1 MVDNA
6 ASPHGGKLVE
16 RVLSPEQARSLQG
29 LQQITVRDEIATECI
44 DIAYGFFSPLEGFMG
59 REDLDSVVREM
70 RLADGLVW
78 SIPILFDLSDED
90 MARHRVAT
98 GETYLLTHAGR
109 PLASFEVQEIYRYD
123 NEAIAAGVYGT
134 TDPEHPGVRRTRRY
148 GANFLAGPVSL
159 LAQPRL
165 SPPYDRFFCTPRQ
178 LRERF
183 QQLGWR
189 RIVAF
194 QTRNVPH
201 VGHEWLMKG
210 AWFAAGADGI
220 LDNPVIGEKKLGDAI
235 DEAILAGHQALLDA
249 GYFKPDVHMVSAL
262 LWDMRY
268 AGPREAVFHAL
279 VRKNLG
285 CTHHAFGRDHAGV
298 GSFYDPYAAHRIFD
312 ELPDLGIEPVITQA
326 WGVCE
331 LCGPAY
337 ARFCNHPK
345 ERQKEISGTWVRGLI
360 RDGATPD
367 RDVFRPEVFEAML
380 RAGADHGFGSPFVS
394 ERYLRERAPV
404 FCAPG
409 AEDSSSDHEAPSA
422 LQASPTGDG
431 RSAQPTKQASKERVT
446 A

>member
-1 MVDNA
+1 LVDNA
-6 ASPHGGKLVE
+6 ASPHGGKLIE
-16 RVLSPEQARSLQG
+16 RVLSPEQARSLAD
-29 LQQITVRDEIATECI
+29 LPRIAVRDEIATECI

-59 REDLDSVVREM
+59 RADLDSVVREM
-70 RLADGLVW
+70 RLANGLVW
-78 SIPILFDLSDED
+78 SIPIVFDLSDEELR
-90 MARHRVAT
+90 RHRVAT
-98 GETYLLTHAGR
+98 GESYLLTHAGE
-109 PLASFEVQEIYRYD
+109 PLASFEVQEIYTYD

-134 TDPEHPGVRRTRRY
+134 SDSTHPGVQRTRRY
-148 GANFLAGPVSL
+148 GANFLAGRISL
-159 LAQPRL
+159 LGQPRL
-165 SPPYDRFFCTPRQ
+165 SPPYDAFFCTPRR
-178 LRERF
+178 LRARF
-183 QQLGWR
+183 EELGWR

-337 ARFCNHPK
+337 ARFCNHPA

-404 FCAPG
+404 FSAPG
-409 AEDSSSDHEAPSA
+409 EQAPSA
-422 LQASPTGDG
+422 QGEAGPPDG
-431 RSAQPTKQASKERVT
+431 RPAQSANRASEEKVT